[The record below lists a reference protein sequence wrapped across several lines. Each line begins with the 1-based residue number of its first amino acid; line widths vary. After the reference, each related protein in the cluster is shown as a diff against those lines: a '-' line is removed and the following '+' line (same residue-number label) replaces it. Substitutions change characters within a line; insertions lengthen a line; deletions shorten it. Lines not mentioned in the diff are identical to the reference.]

1 MSDLNISTREVKGIT
16 VIDIEG
22 RIALGDSSAKLHQA
36 LKGLVEDGKKQV
48 LINLAKVTGIDSSG
62 LGTLVAGYTTIERAG
77 GQLKL
82 ENLSDR
88 ALELMTITKLFTV
101 FEIFDDENTA
111 IDSYGRGEAA
121 GGANS

>member
-1 MSDLNISTREVKGIT
+1 MSDLNISTRDVKGIT

-101 FEIFDDENTA
+101 FEIFDNENTA
-111 IDSYGRGEAA
+111 IESFGRGEAA

>member
-1 MSDLNISTREVKGIT
+1 MSDLNISTRDVKGIT

-22 RIALGDSSAKLHQA
+22 RIALGDSSAKLHQS
-36 LKGLVEDGKKQV
+36 LKGLVEDGKKHV
-48 LINLAKVTGIDSSG
+48 LINLAKVSGIDSSG

-101 FEIFDDENTA
+101 FEIFDNEDAAIGSFGQAGTA
-111 IDSYGRGEAA
+111 SGTNA
-121 GGANS
+121 

>member
-1 MSDLNISTREVKGIT
+1 MSDLNISTRDVKGIT
-16 VIDIEG
+16 VIDIDG

-101 FEIFDDENTA
+101 FEIFEDEDTA
-111 IDSYGRGEAA
+111 INSFGQVGAA
-121 GGANS
+121 SGNA

>member
-1 MSDLNISTREVKGIT
+1 MSDLNISTRDVKGIT

-101 FEIFDDENTA
+101 FEIFDDENAA
-111 IDSYGRGEAA
+111 IDSYGRGGAA

>member
-1 MSDLNISTREVKGIT
+1 MSELNISTRDVKGIT

-22 RIALGDSSAKLHQA
+22 RIALGDSSAKLHQS
-36 LKGLVEDGKKQV
+36 LRDLVDGGKHQI

-62 LGTLVAGYTTIERAG
+62 LGTLVAGYTTVERAG

-82 ENLSDR
+82 ENLSER

-101 FEIFDDENTA
+101 FEIFDNEDAA
-111 IDSYGRGEAA
+111 INSFGQIGAA
-121 GGANS
+121 SGNA

>member
-1 MSDLNISTREVKGIT
+1 MSDLNISTRDVKGIT